1 MERGFTLH
9 EVMLVCGILGFLL
22 LLSLPS
28 LQTYR
33 HRFQLQQAAD
43 DLTQLVRSARLYAI
57 ANNHVVWVGAAYNG
71 EVCMWFD
78 EQRPANCTTTGKL
91 ANSPAPQVRVNPEF
105 GNFKATRF
113 FPGSGMAGFV
123 QGRFELFHE
132 ALPEESLRIVVSSL
146 GRIRTCAVG
155 PRQLRTTPC

>member
-9 EVMLVCGILGFLL
+9 EVLLVSGILGFLL

-33 HRFQLQQAAD
+33 YRLQLQQAAD
-43 DLTQLVRSARLYAI
+43 DLTQLVRSARLQAI
-57 ANNHVVWVGAAYNG
+57 ASDHVVWVGAAHNG
-71 EVCMWFD
+71 DLCMWFD
-78 EQRPANCTTTGKL
+78 EQRPASCTATNAL
-91 ANSPAPQVRVNPEF
+91 ANPPATQVQVNPVF
-105 GNFKATRF
+105 GNFTATRF
-113 FPGSGMAGFV
+113 FPGSGMAGFA

-132 ALPEESLRIVVSSL
+132 ALPDESLRIVVSSL